1 MLYQPPPITQITLNL
16 QGNINNFKG
25 FHNKRPASA
34 EVWTFLQQIR
44 VQHPASSIYSCTWL
58 ELYILYRLCG
68 FDKPIPDRPHKARTK
83 ATVGMQ
89 LQEFKNTV
97 RGVVDRALYD
107 DESRNMFTPIKVQH
121 EKFLD
126 LAIRGKMPAINL
138 ALVINEGEV
147 KMIEQ
152 KLITLGIRYR
162 ERSYVITLA
171 EPLAWLPNRSCLME
185 ELAGTRNLLKPLAI

>member
-1 MLYQPPPITQITLNL
+1 M
-16 QGNINNFKG
+16 
-25 FHNKRPASA
+25 
-34 EVWTFLQQIR
+34 
-44 VQHPASSIYSCTWL
+44 
-58 ELYILYRLCG
+58 
-68 FDKPIPDRPHKARTK
+68 
-83 ATVGMQ
+83 
-89 LQEFKNTV
+89 

-152 KLITLGIRYR
+152 KLITLGHKISGKKLCDYY
-162 ERSYVITLA
+162 S
-171 EPLAWLPNRSCLME
+171 
-185 ELAGTRNLLKPLAI
+185 GAIGIGSQTAHA

>member
-1 MLYQPPPITQITLNL
+1 M
-16 QGNINNFKG
+16 
-25 FHNKRPASA
+25 
-34 EVWTFLQQIR
+34 
-44 VQHPASSIYSCTWL
+44 
-58 ELYILYRLCG
+58 YRLCG

-107 DESRNMFTPIKVQH
+107 DESRNMFTPIKVQR
-121 EKFLD
+121 EKFLE

-152 KLITLGIRYR
+152 KLITLGHKI
-162 ERSYVITLA
+162 
-171 EPLAWLPNRSCLME
+171 
-185 ELAGTRNLLKPLAI
+185 